1 MSLNINNGH
10 LTWLPKVKPGFMKN
24 VRMEIEYDGTG
35 FSGWQRQSGEI
46 PTVQGTIESVLGRIV
61 QEEVRIM
68 GAGRTDK
75 GVHARGQTATFTT
88 GTSMELARLMHS
100 SNSLLPETVRI
111 TGMRQVP
118 EGFHARFSAT
128 SREYRYFLVEQPSA
142 LDGRF
147 AGCSHGRPAIEV
159 MNRLAETLSGT
170 HDFSAFSKE
179 DPQQTGNACTVHSA
193 GWYRYGRFHIFRI
206 SANRFLRSMVR
217 ILVSGMIEAGLGKMG
232 EDEFA
237 MMLDGGERSPHLVPA
252 EAAGLFLWK
261 VSYPD
266 CR

>member
-1 MSLNINNGH
+1 
-10 LTWLPKVKPGFMKN
+10 MKN

-46 PTVQGTIESVLGRIV
+46 ATVQGTIESVLGRIV

-75 GVHARGQTATFTT
+75 GVHARGQTASFTT
-88 GTSMELARLMHS
+88 GSSMELDRLLHS

-111 TGMRQVP
+111 TGMRHVP
-118 EGFHARFSAT
+118 EEFHARFSAT
-128 SREYRYFLVEQPSA
+128 SREYRYFLIEQPSA

-147 AGCSHGRPAIEV
+147 AGCCHGRPDTGV
-159 MNRLAETLSGT
+159 MNRLAATLSGT
-170 HDFSAFSKE
+170 HDFSAFSKD
-179 DPQQTGNACTVHSA
+179 DPQQKGYECTVHSA
-193 GWYRYGRFHIFRI
+193 GWYRYGRFHVFRI

-217 ILVSGMIEAGLGKMG
+217 YLVSGMVEAGLGNMG
-232 EDEFA
+232 EDEFEA
-237 MMLDGGERSPHLVPA
+237 MLNGEGRSPHFVPA
-252 EAAGLFLWK
+252 DAAGLFLWK

-266 CR
+266 RR